1 MGSRGPPVGEPT
13 PESRYALLRYS
24 YYAVCGCASMRFFFS
39 LHVGSITIL
48 DCACSQSLH
57 RYEIAVIRKS
67 TPTRPVNDK

>member
-13 PESRYALLRYS
+13 PESRYALDILRGVW
-24 YYAVCGCASMRFFFS
+24 VCVDDFFS
-39 LHVGSITIL
+39 RCTLLVGSITIL